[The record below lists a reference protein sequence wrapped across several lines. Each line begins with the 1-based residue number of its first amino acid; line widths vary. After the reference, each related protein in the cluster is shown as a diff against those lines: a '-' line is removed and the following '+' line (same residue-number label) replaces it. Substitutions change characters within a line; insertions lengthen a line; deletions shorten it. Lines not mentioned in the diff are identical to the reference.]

1 MKAEKDVLKL
11 VKDLNRHEAEAAKLR
26 QALCDRFR
34 DDFDGCYIGDFFIVD
49 EPEGDKQDDGEWCDQ
64 WTGYECDTGS
74 GTYYYAVEGSK
85 KYIAITYGF

>member
-34 DDFDGCYIGDFFIVD
+34 DDFDGCYIDDFFIVD
-49 EPEGDKQDDGEWCDQ
+49 EPQGDEQDDGEWCDQ
-64 WTGYECDTGS
+64 GS

-85 KYIAITYGF
+85 KYIAITYV

>member
-11 VKDLNRHEAEAAKLR
+11 VKDLNRHEAEAIKIR

-34 DDFDGCYIGDFFIVD
+34 DEFDGCYIGDFFVVD
-49 EPEGDKQDDGEWCDQ
+49 KPQGRKQDDGEWCDQ
-64 WTGYECDTGS
+64 YTGYESDTGG

>member
-11 VKDLNRHEAEAAKLR
+11 VKDLNRHEAEVRRLS
-26 QALCDRFR
+26 QALCERFR
-34 DDFDGCYIGDFFIVD
+34 DDFDGCYIDDFFIVD
-49 EPEGDKQDDGEWCDQ
+49 EPEGDEQDDGEW
-64 WTGYECDTGS
+64 CDTGS

>member
-11 VKDLNRHEAEAAKLR
+11 VKDLNRHEAKVAKLR
-26 QALCDRFR
+26 QALCDRFC
-34 DDFDGCYIGDFFIVD
+34 DDFDGCYIDDFFIVD
-49 EPEGDKQDDGEWCDQ
+49 EPQGDEQDDGEWCDQ
-64 WTGYECDTGS
+64 YTGYESDTGS

>member
-1 MKAEKDVLKL
+1 MKVEKDVLKL
-11 VKDLNRHEAEAAKLR
+11 IKELNKREAEAKKLR
-26 QALCDRFR
+26 EALYNRFR
-34 DDFDGCYIGDFFIVD
+34 DEFDGCYITGFFVDD
-49 EPEGDKQDDGEWCDQ
+49 EPRGEEQDDGEWCDQ

>member
-11 VKDLNRHEAEAAKLR
+11 VKDLNRHEAEVRRLS
-26 QALCDRFR
+26 QALCERFR
-34 DDFDGCYIGDFFIVD
+34 DDFDGCYIDDFFIVD
-49 EPEGDKQDDGEWCDQ
+49 EPEGDEQDDGEWCDA
-64 WTGYECDTGS
+64 GS